1 MACRRVEMLELE
13 EVPMQDIDYTDSF
26 FHSFRVFYPEFDE
39 WYRRQASRGRKAY
52 IHRGPE
58 GFLDGFLCLKIEG
71 PEEDFSSYEILF
83 RPATYMKICSLK
95 VTAHGKGLG
104 RILISAALQKA
115 RESKCD
121 GIYVTVYPGT
131 KETDALIRRLEECGF
146 LYHGHRVSEEVYARN
161 V

>member
-1 MACRRVEMLELE
+1 MPFQWTEILE
-13 EVPMQDIDYTDSF
+13 EVPMQDIDYADSF
-26 FHSFRVFYPEFDE
+26 FNSFRIFYPDFDE

-71 PEEDFSSYEILF
+71 PDEDFSDYEIPL
-83 RPATYMKICSLK
+83 RPAVYMKICSLK

-104 RILISAALQKA
+104 RILIRAALRKA
-115 RESKCD
+115 SESKCD

-131 KETDALIRRLEECGF
+131 KETDALIRRLKECGF
-146 LYHGHRVSEEVYARN
+146 LYHGHRGSEEVYARN
-161 V
+161 A